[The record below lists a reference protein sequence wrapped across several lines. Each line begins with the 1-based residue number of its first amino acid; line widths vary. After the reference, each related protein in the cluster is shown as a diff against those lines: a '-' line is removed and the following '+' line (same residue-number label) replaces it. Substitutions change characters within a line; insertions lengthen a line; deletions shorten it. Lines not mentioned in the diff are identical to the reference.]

1 MPYMSVTEET
11 SRPERSIDA
20 ADERPENRPDR
31 DPDALTPGAMR
42 TEATSAP

>member
-20 ADERPENRPDR
+20 ADERPENWIGYNKR
-31 DPDALTPGAMR
+31 DSFMR
-42 TEATSAP
+42 D